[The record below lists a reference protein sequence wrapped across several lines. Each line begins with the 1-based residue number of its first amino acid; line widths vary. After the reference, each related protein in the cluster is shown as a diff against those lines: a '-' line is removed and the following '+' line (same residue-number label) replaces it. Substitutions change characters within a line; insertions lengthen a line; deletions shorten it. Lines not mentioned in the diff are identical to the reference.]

1 MRSAGDGFACRAHL
15 TLSKS
20 KKTVKNLSVQNALSS
35 EDILSQT
42 ALSGENLHFIEDL
55 YREYLENPGA
65 VDPSWKPVFD
75 EYFGTGSAGANGAG
89 RHPNF
94 RARSIFEP
102 AVVAGAA
109 AADSAEYVDGIE
121 GITVTAPGRT
131 EGFAARVEAI
141 VRAYRL
147 HGHLIAKIDP
157 LDLPRMASAPPDLD
171 PALYGFTKED
181 LKATVRYEPLFG
193 SKEVTVEQVL
203 DRLRT
208 LYCGSIGVEYQ
219 DLRNAERRVWL
230 RGQIERNDYAEID
243 SPTDERLILN
253 KLMDADAFESFL
265 HRKYVGAKRFS
276 ITGGDTLIP
285 MLGVMLEE
293 SGKHG
298 VEEVVVGMAH
308 RGRLNVLHNI
318 MNKPAAAMFS
328 EFEKNPTP
336 EAFFGSSDVKYHMGY
351 SSEYQTESGQDIHLS
366 LCFNPSHLEFVNPVV
381 LGRSRAKQDRM
392 GGDGERHRLLP
403 LLLHGD
409 AAFAGQGI
417 VVESLNLARVKGFD
431 VGGTIHI
438 VINNQIGFTTLPN
451 ESRSTTYAT
460 DIAKML
466 EVPIFHVNGD
476 DPEACA
482 RVMKLAVR
490 YRQRFGEDVII
501 DLVCYRRYGHNEG
514 DEPRY
519 TQPLMY
525 QAIDARKGIRELYTE
540 DLVTR
545 NVVTQEEADAMWKSR
560 MDAYDEVFKSV
571 REAPL
576 PKDVSSLG
584 GLWAPYHGGVASAG
598 EAADTTIT
606 LEKLRELGA
615 RLTHY
620 PEGFNVHRTLQRFA
634 RVREQML
641 LGNEPFDWSMGEAL
655 AFASL
660 VDAEVPVRMS
670 GQDAVR
676 GTFSH
681 RHAGVRDTKT
691 GEQYWPLHNIREGQ
705 APLTIYNSILSEAA
719 VLGFEYGYSLDSPD
733 SLVIWEAQ
741 FGDFVNGAQ
750 VLIDQFINSGEDKWK
765 RLSALTMLLPHGYEG
780 QGPEHSSAR
789 LERFLQLCAND
800 NMYVVNLTTPSQIFH
815 ALRRQ
820 VLSTIRKPLIV
831 MSPKSLLR
839 HKEAVSS
846 LEDFT
851 GRGFQRVIG
860 EVRAEISA
868 DKVRRVLF
876 CSGKVYY
883 DLLDYARQN
892 EIDDVAIVRVEQIYP
907 LAADELKAAVSA
919 YRSDV
924 EIYWVQEEPKNMG
937 AWSFMFPNLIE
948 IFGANPL
955 PVYVGRAASASPAT
969 GAYESHELEQNE
981 LIVAAF
987 AK

>member
-1 MRSAGDGFACRAHL
+1 M
-15 TLSKS
+15 
-20 KKTVKNLSVQNALSS
+20 KNLSVQNSLSS
-35 EDILSQT
+35 EESSTQT

-55 YREYLENPGA
+55 YREYLEDPSS

-75 EYFGTGSAGANGAG
+75 EYFGADGSGSSDAG
-89 RHPNF
+89 RHPAF

-102 AVVAGAA
+102 AIVVGAA
-109 AADSAEYVDGIE
+109 TADCAEYVDNVE
-121 GITVTAPGRT
+121 GITVRAPGRT

-147 HGHLIAKIDP
+147 HGHLVAKIDP
-157 LDLPRMASAPPDLD
+157 LGFPRTPGAPPDLD
-171 PALYGFTKED
+171 PATYGFTTAD

-193 SKEVTVEQVL
+193 AKDVTVGEVV
-203 DRLRT
+203 DRLRA

-219 DLRNAERRVWL
+219 DLRNAKRRMWL
-230 RGQIERNDYAEID
+230 REQIERHDYAEID
-243 SPTDERLILN
+243 SNKDQMQILN
-253 KLMDADAFESFL
+253 RLMDADAFESFL

-285 MLGVMLEE
+285 MIDTMLNEGGKDGVQ
-293 SGKHG
+293 
-298 VEEVVVGMAH
+298 EVVIGMAH

-318 MNKPAAAMFS
+318 MNKSAAAMFS

-351 SSEYQTESGQDIHLS
+351 SSEYKTESGDEVHLS

-392 GGDGERHRLLP
+392 GGEDARRRLLP

-417 VVESLNLARVKGFD
+417 VVESLNLARVEGFD

-438 VINNQIGFTTLPN
+438 VINNQIGFTTLPG
-451 ESRSTTYAT
+451 ESRSTTYST

-519 TQPLMY
+519 TQPVMY
-525 QAIDARKGIRELYTE
+525 QAIDARKGIRELYTD
-540 DLVTR
+540 DLVAR
-545 NVVTQEEADAMWKSR
+545 KVVSREQADEMWDAR
-560 MDAYDEVFKSV
+560 MSAYDEVFKGV

-576 PKDVSSLG
+576 PKHVSSLD
-584 GLWAPYHGGVASAG
+584 GLWTPYHGG
-598 EAADTTIT
+598 AADGADNVDTTIT
-606 LEKLRELGA
+606 LDELCKLGE
-615 RLTHY
+615 RLTFY
-620 PEGFNVHRTLQRFA
+620 PEGFNVHRTLLRFA

-641 LGNEPFDWSMGEAL
+641 AGEAPFDWSMGEAL
-655 AFASL
+655 AYASL
-660 VDAEVPVRMS
+660 VDAKARVRMS

-681 RHAGVRDTKT
+681 RHAGVSDTET
-691 GEQYWPLHNIREGQ
+691 GESYWPLHNISDDQG
-705 APLTIYNSILSEAA
+705 PLNIYNSILSEAA
-719 VLGFEYGYSLDSPD
+719 VLGFEYGYSLDAPD
-733 SLVIWEAQ
+733 ALVIWEAQ
-741 FGDFVNGAQ
+741 FGDFMNGAQ

-765 RLSALTMLLPHGYEG
+765 RLSGLTMLLPHGYEG

-789 LERFLQLCAND
+789 LERFLQLCANE

-820 VLSTIRKPLIV
+820 VVSPLRKPLIV

-851 GRGFQRVIG
+851 ERSFQRVIS
-860 EVRAEISA
+860 EVRGSVEPAS
-868 DKVRRVLF
+868 VRRVLF

-883 DLLDYARQN
+883 DLIDYAQEN
-892 EIDDVAIVRVEQIYP
+892 EINDVAVVRVEQIYP
-907 LAADELKAAVSA
+907 LVADELTAAVAA
-919 YRSDV
+919 YGDDV
-924 EIYWVQEEPKNMG
+924 EIFWVQEEPKNMG

-948 IFGANPL
+948 IFGSNPL
-955 PVYVGRAASASPAT
+955 PKYVGRVAGASPAT
-969 GAYESHELEQNE
+969 GAYESHEIEQRE
-981 LIVAAF
+981 LVVAAF